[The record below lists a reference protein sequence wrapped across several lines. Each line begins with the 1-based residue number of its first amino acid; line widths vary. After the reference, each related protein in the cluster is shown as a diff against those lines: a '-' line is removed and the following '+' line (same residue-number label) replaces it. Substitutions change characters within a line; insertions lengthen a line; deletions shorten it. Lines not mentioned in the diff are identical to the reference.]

1 MNTTTDPYPDVPLPA
16 GADEVYGWDDPGTP
30 HAFRQFT
37 ACHRVIDF
45 DLGENFSRP
54 WTTDFE
60 VRIEGIQYPDG
71 RIRREIL
78 AAQAGYA
85 DNPMTIDQAEQFAAA
100 LLEATKAAR
109 AADAIDGLS
118 DPEGTIAP

>member
-1 MNTTTDPYPDVPLPA
+1 METTNPYPHVPVPA
-16 GADEVYGWDDPGTP
+16 GADDVWDWNDPGTTG
-30 HAFRQFT
+30 AFRQFT
-37 ACHRVIDF
+37 AARRIIDF

-60 VRIEGIQYPDG
+60 VRVEGIQYPDG

-85 DNPMTIDQAEQFAAA
+85 DNSMTINQAEQFALAILAA
-100 LLEATKAAR
+100 TQAAR
-109 AADAIDGLS
+109 AAEEIDGLS
-118 DPEGTIAP
+118 DPEGRIAP